1 VAKFAYKAVNRDGKE
16 TFGILEAESQ
26 ALAIND
32 IRNLGLHPTQIRPAR
47 KSDEKKARSDK
58 RGLSE
63 FYIGGVKTKEV
74 VIMTRQLATL
84 IGAGMALLRSL
95 NILIAQMKPCKL
107 RDILR
112 EVVTDVQTG
121 STLNEALAKH
131 PHVFDRLFVNMV
143 RAGETGG
150 TLEEVLARLAD
161 FMERRQ
167 ALKRRVRKALIYPIC
182 VLGFALVIVLGILM
196 FVVPTFAEVF
206 ADFDAELP
214 APTLLLIDIG
224 DFVLYRWWI
233 GLLMVNSIIITIK
246 LIGKSEY
253 VKIGRDYAVLKIWM
267 IGGLVTKI
275 AVARFARTLGTLIR
289 SGVPILE
296 SLRITKE
303 TIGNAA
309 IENAVQKVHDSIKE
323 GDTIAR
329 PLDEAK
335 VFPAMVVNMIDVGE
349 ETGSLDQMLMKV
361 ADIYDAEVEEAVDAM
376 LQLLEPILII
386 GLGIIIGFIV
396 ISLYLPI
403 FSLADQMAV

>member
-1 VAKFAYKAVNRDGKE
+1 MPKFAYKAVNRDGKE
-16 TFGILEAESQ
+16 TFGLLEAESQ

-32 IRNLGLHPTQIRPAR
+32 IRSLGLHPTQIRPAR

-58 RGLSE
+58 RGFSE

-95 NILIAQMKPCKL
+95 NILVAQMKPCKL
-107 RDILR
+107 RDVLR

-131 PHVFDRLFVNMV
+131 PRVFDRLFVNMV

-167 ALKRRVRKALIYPIC
+167 ALKRRVRKALIYPIS
-182 VLGFALVIVLGILM
+182 VLVFATGIVLGILM

-224 DFVLYRWWI
+224 DFVIYRWWI
-233 GLLMVNSIIITIK
+233 GLLIVNSIIITIK

-253 VKIGRDYAVLKIWM
+253 VKIGRDYAVLKVWL
-267 IGGLVTKI
+267 IGSLITKI

-386 GLGIIIGFIV
+386 GLGIVIGFIV

>member
-1 VAKFAYKAVNRDGKE
+1 MPKFAYKAVNRDGKE

-107 RDILR
+107 RDVIR

-131 PHVFDRLFVNMV
+131 PRVFDRLYVNMV

-182 VLGFALVIVLGILM
+182 VLGFATVIVLGILM

-214 APTLLLIDIG
+214 APTLLLIDVG

-233 GLLMVNSIIITIK
+233 GLLIVNSIIIAVK

-253 VKIGRDYAVLKIWM
+253 IKIGRDYAVLKVWM
-267 IGGLVTKI
+267 VGGLVTKI

-386 GLGIIIGFIV
+386 GLGVIIGFIV

>member
-1 VAKFAYKAVNRDGKE
+1 MPKFAYKAVNRDGKE

-47 KSDEKKARSDK
+47 KSDEKKARSEK

-63 FYIGGVKTKEV
+63 FYIGGVKTKEI

-95 NILIAQMKPCKL
+95 NILVAQMKPCKL

-112 EVVTDVQTG
+112 EVITDVQTG
-121 STLNEALAKH
+121 STLHEALAKH
-131 PHVFDRLFVNMV
+131 PHVFDRLYVNMV

-167 ALKRRVRKALIYPIC
+167 ALKRRVRKALIYPIA
-182 VLGFALVIVLGILM
+182 VLVFATGIVLGILM

-214 APTLLLIDIG
+214 APTLMLIDIG
-224 DFVLYRWWI
+224 DFVLYRWWV
-233 GLLMVNSIIITIK
+233 GLLIVNSTIIGVK

-253 VKIGRDYAVLKIWM
+253 IKIGRDYAVLKVWM
-267 IGGLVTKI
+267 VGSLVTKI
-275 AVARFARTLGTLIR
+275 SVARFARTLGTLIR

>member
-1 VAKFAYKAVNRDGKE
+1 MAKFAYKAVNRDGKE

-58 RGLSE
+58 RGFSE

-95 NILIAQMKPCKL
+95 NILVAQMKPSKL

-131 PHVFDRLFVNMV
+131 PHVFDRLYVNMV

-182 VLGFALVIVLGILM
+182 VLVFATGIVLGILM

-214 APTLLLIDIG
+214 GPTLLLIDIG
-224 DFVLYRWWI
+224 DFVIYRWWI
-233 GLLMVNSIIITIK
+233 GLLIVNSTIIALK
-246 LIGKSEY
+246 LIGKSEF
-253 VKIGRDYAVLKIWM
+253 VKIGRDYAVLKVWM
-267 IGGLVTKI
+267 IGSLVTKI
-275 AVARFARTLGTLIR
+275 SVARFARTLGTLIR

>member
-1 VAKFAYKAVNRDGKE
+1 MPKFAYKAVNRDGKE

-63 FYIGGVKTKEV
+63 FYIGGVKTKQV

-95 NILIAQMKPCKL
+95 NILIAQLNPCKL

-121 STLNEALAKH
+121 STLHEALAKH
-131 PHVFDRLFVNMV
+131 PQVFDRLYVNMV

-167 ALKRRVRKALIYPIC
+167 TLKRRVRKALIYPIS
-182 VLGFALVIVLGILM
+182 VLVFATGIVLGILM

-214 APTLLLIDIG
+214 APTLLLIDVG

-233 GLLMVNSIIITIK
+233 GLLIVNSTIIAIK
-246 LIGKSEY
+246 LIGKSQY
-253 VKIGRDYAVLKIWM
+253 IKIGRDYAVLKMWM
-267 IGGLVTKI
+267 VGSLVTKI
-275 AVARFARTLGTLIR
+275 SVARFARTLGTLIR

>member
-1 VAKFAYKAVNRDGKE
+1 MAKFAYKAVNRDGKE

-386 GLGIIIGFIV
+386 GLGVVIGFIV

>member
-1 VAKFAYKAVNRDGKE
+1 MAKFAYKAVNRDGKE